1 MIRRC
6 AASIERS
13 LRATLQRP
21 DLGVRR
27 LTFAGMLVG
36 VTIEGGLRRALA
48 VCRRMLERG
57 YVLLTGG
64 VAGDVLTLTP
74 PACMTDEQIDD
85 FARALA
91 EVLSEHAAP

>member
-1 MIRRC
+1 
-6 AASIERS
+6 
-13 LRATLQRP
+13 
-21 DLGVRR
+21 
-27 LTFAGMLVG
+27 
-36 VTIEGGLRRALA
+36 
-48 VCRRMLERG
+48 MLERG

-74 PACMTDEQIDD
+74 PACMTDKQQIDD